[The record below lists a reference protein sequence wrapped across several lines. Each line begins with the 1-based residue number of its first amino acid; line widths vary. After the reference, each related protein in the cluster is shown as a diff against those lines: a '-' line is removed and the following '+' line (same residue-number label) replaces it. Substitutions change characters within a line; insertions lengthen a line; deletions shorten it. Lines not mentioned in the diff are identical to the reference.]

1 MTKEKLLMNIST
13 NFVRVWLLAL
23 LFSSP
28 LKATVDNSIIS
39 QLTNTRQIKNI
50 DQKKYSQ
57 NQYKVISDALTH
69 KTSIIRVATYNM
81 LYDRYDHLLP
91 ASYRWKER
99 LPRIVELIDDMHADL
114 ICFQELY
121 PKQMSELLEEIGDD
135 YFLAGPIPCQE
146 DEPEE
151 FNGILIRK
159 GRFQCQEVSTWY
171 ISETPKVASSD
182 PYSKEQKSVT
192 EAHLTDWVSGKEL
205 AILSTHT
212 TFGSADSREYAAKL
226 LANHTEPLC
235 KTKSV
240 ILAGDFNT
248 FTARLDQ
255 PLLPYFD
262 GNYMLKLL
270 AAKSLRNSRDAALIG
285 TLGPLSTY
293 TNKEGA
299 LMPFQGQ
306 GTPGVFLDHIFVGG
320 SLLVLVHAVQPATVN
335 GLYASSHMPVVI
347 DCINFQ

>member
-1 MTKEKLLMNIST
+1 MNIFT
-13 NFVRVWLLAL
+13 NTYLAL
-23 LFSSP
+23 LFFIFP
-28 LKATVDNSIIS
+28 LSAAIETTVIP
-39 QLTNTRQIKNI
+39 QLTNLRQIKNI

-57 NQYKVISDALTH
+57 SQYKVITEALTH
-69 KTSIIRVATYNM
+69 KTSIIRVASYNM

-99 LPRIVELIDDMHADL
+99 CSRIVDLIDEMHADL

-121 PKQMSELLEEIGDD
+121 PKQISELLEEIGED
-135 YFLAGPIPCQE
+135 YFLAGPVPCQDE
-146 DEPEE
+146 EPEE

-159 GRFQCQEVSTWY
+159 GRFQCQEVTIWY
-171 ISETPKVASSD
+171 ISDTPKEPSSD
-182 PYSKEQKSVT
+182 PFSKEQRSVT

-212 TFGSADSREYAAKL
+212 TFGSPDSREYAAKL
-226 LANHTEPLC
+226 LASHIEPIC
-235 KTKSV
+235 KNKPV

-248 FTARLDQ
+248 FSSRLDQ
-255 PLLPYFD
+255 PQLPYFD
-262 GNYMLKLL
+262 GNYMLKLITS
-270 AAKSLRNSRDAALIG
+270 KSLRNSRDAALIG

-293 TNKEGA
+293 TNKDGA

-320 SLLVLVHAVQPATVN
+320 PLLVLAQAIEPATVN
-335 GLYASSHMPVVI
+335 GFYPSSHMPVII
-347 DCINFQ
+347 DCINFSS